1 MSRPEIRFLFL
12 ILGCCMSGQAITVNP
27 NLGTI
32 VRQRGRINA
41 AVIKLSVVIK
51 LDQLPG
57 VTETDYPSP
66 CEYLALARESV
77 AGDFNINHHSMF
89 LEYQHMC
96 EHYET
101 VRDHYLNL
109 RELLQHQQE
118 RAIAAMRLFR
128 QPRRKKRS
136 LPTFL
141 RNVFG
146 IAHRKKQQQL
156 QHTINRMG
164 KEMFEIEGN
173 IKGLDFMIKLNDQ
186 RISTL
191 STVTK
196 EYVEVMKS
204 VTNTLSAV
212 RSNIQDNEVIR
223 RHILIW
229 MSDTLVEGALYNQ
242 MLIVHN
248 EMLHT
253 RVRAI
258 SEMARGKL
266 TPELIDPIQLNST
279 LTHLQNT
286 LDRKYQDLHL
296 TTRSLWDYYTIENI
310 VSYYKNGSFYVSIP
324 VKLEMTDQT
333 YELYEVESFMVPVEG
348 NQSQTTILMDYV
360 DLLAVNIETNSYCS
374 MSHHFLNEHCHGK
387 TVRTCNKM
395 FMNKDLT
402 RAPSCASMIF
412 MNNLEAIHQLCKIEL
427 VEVKPAMNPLLIDL
441 QNSSVL
447 IVNPARKTLYSRCND
462 FERKKNITNDPLVT
476 ININSFCYL
485 FNDAVSTPVYVGSHC
500 LDQPVIELV
509 TYPHVNIS
517 YLLSNYQIT

>member
-1 MSRPEIRFLFL
+1 
-12 ILGCCMSGQAITVNP
+12 
-27 NLGTI
+27 
-32 VRQRGRINA
+32 
-41 AVIKLSVVIK
+41 
-51 LDQLPG
+51 
-57 VTETDYPSP
+57 
-66 CEYLALARESV
+66 
-77 AGDFNINHHSMF
+77 
-89 LEYQHMC
+89 
-96 EHYET
+96 
-101 VRDHYLNL
+101 
-109 RELLQHQQE
+109 
-118 RAIAAMRLFR
+118 MRLFR

-164 KEMFEIEGN
+164 KEMFEIEGY

-360 DLLAVNIETNSYCS
+360 DLLAVNIETNSYFS

-402 RAPSCASMIF
+402 RAPSCASMIS

-441 QNSSVL
+441 KNSSVL
-447 IVNPARKTLYSRCND
+447 IVNPARKTLCSR
-462 FERKKNITNDPLVT
+462 
-476 ININSFCYL
+476 
-485 FNDAVSTPVYVGSHC
+485 
-500 LDQPVIELV
+500 
-509 TYPHVNIS
+509 
-517 YLLSNYQIT
+517 